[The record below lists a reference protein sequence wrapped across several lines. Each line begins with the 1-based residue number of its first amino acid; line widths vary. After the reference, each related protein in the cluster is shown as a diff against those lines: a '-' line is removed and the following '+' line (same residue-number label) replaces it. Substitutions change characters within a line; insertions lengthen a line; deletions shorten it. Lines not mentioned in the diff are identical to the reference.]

1 MLFFVI
7 IILQYRGYVRKRKTS
22 PRLKPLD
29 KLGMGE
35 KHEVDRRGRSQA
47 VQEPRVVSF
56 VVFVCFVCFFFFFFL
71 VGVEVG
77 RVLRQDFI

>member
-1 MLFFVI
+1 
-7 IILQYRGYVRKRKTS
+7 
-22 PRLKPLD
+22 
-29 KLGMGE
+29 MGE